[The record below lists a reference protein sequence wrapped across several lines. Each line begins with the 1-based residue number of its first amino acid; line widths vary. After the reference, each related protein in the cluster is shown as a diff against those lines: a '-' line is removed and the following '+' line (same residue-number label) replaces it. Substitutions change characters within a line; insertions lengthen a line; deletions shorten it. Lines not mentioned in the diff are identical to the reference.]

1 MYNEGNMT
9 ELSLTKKLDDH
20 FRNQTGYQGP
30 AAPTKIA
37 FGPHGILRN
46 YEPDATTDLIVDGT
60 STLVIQAVGHFL
72 EGTASIARTIHYGT
86 ASVTEI
92 RAYTLTLAAL
102 IELSMLSFPDY
113 TRTVELDVVA
123 RQPLWEPG
131 AGYNHSTGHGIGV
144 FSSYHEPPF
153 NIHRNARSQMQ
164 TLQRANFLTL
174 GPSFAKGSFGVA
186 LENVVEVVSKY
197 PTLFDSPVANLGFL
211 ETSLVP
217 FDALL
222 IDPALLTPKQV
233 GRINEYHERVL
244 QEVGAEL
251 KRQSRMNGFYWLMRK
266 TKTITPV
273 CNASVKAFGSSVVAL
288 VFLFSMR
295 YLL

>member
-1 MYNEGNMT
+1 MSRDGNLT
-9 ELSLTKKLDDH
+9 ELSLSRKLDDYL
-20 FRNQTGYQGP
+20 RNQTGYQGP
-30 AAPTKIA
+30 AAPTKTA
-37 FGPHGILRN
+37 FGPHGVLRN
-46 YEPDATTDLIVDGT
+46 YEPDPSTDLTIDTT
-60 STLVIQAVGHFL
+60 STLIIHAISHFL
-72 EGTASIARTIHYGT
+72 EGTASIARTVHYGT

-92 RAYTLTLAAL
+92 RAYTLTLAGL

-123 RQPLWEPG
+123 HQPLWDPG
-131 AGYNHSTGHGIGV
+131 FGYNHSTGHGIGV

-153 NIHRNARSQMQ
+153 NVHRNARSHLQ
-164 TLQRANFLTL
+164 TLQRGNFLAI
-174 GPSFAKGSFGVA
+174 GPSYSKSFGVS
-186 LENVVEVVSKY
+186 LENVLEVINKNPIFESVV
-197 PTLFDSPVANLGFL
+197 PNLAFF

-217 FDALL
+217 FEERL

-233 GRINEYHERVL
+233 KRINEYHQRVL

-251 KRQSRMNGFYWLMRK
+251 KRQSKMNGFYWLMRK

-273 CNASVKAFGSSVVAL
+273 CNNSVRVVNSSIVAL
-288 VFLFSMR
+288 FFLFSVR